1 MPNSLKRR
9 ALAYS
14 GLIFLLAG
22 CSTVRTRTPE
32 GESVTMTES
41 EFATYVEHVFRHH
54 NRVYSELINELEMI
68 EEEQKSTPSAA
79 LLTAETSMLN
89 ACLPVNETV
98 SAISEGRNPG
108 MRTKMQLTNAVP
120 ECERATRR
128 VEKLIP
134 EDFSEISGNH
144 PRSKVESTFDPDSEK
159 TTLPTH

>member
-1 MPNSLKRR
+1 
-9 ALAYS
+9 
-14 GLIFLLAG
+14 
-22 CSTVRTRTPE
+22 
-32 GESVTMTES
+32 MTES

-68 EEEQKSTPSAA
+68 EEEQRSAPSAD

-98 SAISEGRNPG
+98 SAISEGRSPG
-108 MRTKMQLTNAVP
+108 LRTKMQLTNAVP

-134 EDFSEISGNH
+134 EDFSEISKNY
-144 PRSKVESTFDPDSEK
+144 RKAQDENTLESNSKKPL
-159 TTLPTH
+159 LPKQ